1 MACQDIELAPPTHGT
16 TGMGMTTLARQF
28 TGGVEVVEATNPLAG
43 EPSTNERRNLRHPVQ
58 PTAN

>member
-1 MACQDIELAPPTHGT
+1 
-16 TGMGMTTLARQF
+16 MGMTTLARQF